1 MSKLNE
7 LVDRY
12 IAVWNEPEANRRR
25 QGIAALWAEDGAHFT
40 RHSKRGGT
48 RRSRPGWP
56 APTRNG

>member
-12 IAVWNEPEANRRR
+12 VSVWNEPDAERRR
-25 QGIAALWAEDGAHFT
+25 QGIAALWAEDGA

-48 RRSRPGWP
+48 RRSRPESP

>member
-25 QGIAALWAEDGAHFT
+25 PAAGALRPYAAT
-40 RHSKRGGT
+40 R
-48 RRSRPGWP
+48 
-56 APTRNG
+56 